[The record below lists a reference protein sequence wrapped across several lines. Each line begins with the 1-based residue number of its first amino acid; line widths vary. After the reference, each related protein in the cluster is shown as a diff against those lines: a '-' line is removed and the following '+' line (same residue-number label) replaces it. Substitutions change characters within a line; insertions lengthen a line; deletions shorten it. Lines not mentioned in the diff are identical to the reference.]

1 MYNQKYDD
9 TIIKW
14 SGFFE
19 TSEDADI
26 SLEQKRL
33 LISQHKSVLS
43 AKKEATTASIH
54 GLLLFKFTIVTL

>member
-33 LISQHKSVLS
+33 LISQHK
-43 AKKEATTASIH
+43 
-54 GLLLFKFTIVTL
+54 